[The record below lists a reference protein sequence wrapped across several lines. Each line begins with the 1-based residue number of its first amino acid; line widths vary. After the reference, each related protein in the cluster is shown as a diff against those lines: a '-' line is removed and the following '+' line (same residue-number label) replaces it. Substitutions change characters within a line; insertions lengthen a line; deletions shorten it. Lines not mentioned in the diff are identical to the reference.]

1 MRNRWNRCLQLHT
14 LFIAKITRSDE
25 IKATPHDGAAAHL
38 INDLCIHFL
47 LELYPKMLKH
57 PGEQEPVA
65 KIMGSGGVCNA
76 NYVGDR
82 EGRKVDLLS
91 SIHKISEALVVH
103 CISLISPLPSR
114 DDVLNNESKYEL
126 VERLHITLLH
136 SLGVFQPWLLT
147 QPLSQLQQF
156 CLAQQGLGLLNI

>member
-1 MRNRWNRCLQLHT
+1 M
-14 LFIAKITRSDE
+14 
-25 IKATPHDGAAAHL
+25 
-38 INDLCIHFL
+38 
-47 LELYPKMLKH
+47 LEH

-65 KIMGSGGVCNA
+65 KIMGSGGVCNVS
-76 NYVGDR
+76 YVSDH

-91 SIHKISEALVVH
+91 SIHKISESLVH

-114 DDVLNNESKYEL
+114 DNVLDDEPKYEL

-156 CLAQQGLGLLNI
+156 CLAQQGLVLPDI